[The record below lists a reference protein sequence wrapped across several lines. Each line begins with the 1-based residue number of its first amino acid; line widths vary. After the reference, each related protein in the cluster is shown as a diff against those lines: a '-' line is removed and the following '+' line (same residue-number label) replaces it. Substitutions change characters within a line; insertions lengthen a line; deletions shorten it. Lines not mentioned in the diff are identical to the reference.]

1 MPDITVKMAMGEGA
15 PVLEHLLDV
24 KTVRLGGVYNVR
36 ANYDKPHGAM
46 DAREDMVEREYLTKA
61 RKADGGSMQGLE
73 RLMMTRIR
81 TGERVRGTWL
91 AMATPLRTH
100 LDLSR

>member
-1 MPDITVKMAMGEGA
+1 M
-15 PVLEHLLDV
+15 DV

-46 DAREDMVEREYLTKA
+46 DAREEMVEREYLTKGPRRA
-61 RKADGGSMQGLE
+61 RRTADLCKE
-73 RLMMTRIR
+73 RLMTTRIR